1 VSITDDI
8 EIERDYEESK
18 SVDIEVVDEIP
29 SPNFNPP
36 LIVPFDLILIR
47 PRVNFSDSSLF
58 FSDVLSTFLVIEM
71 MT

>member
-29 SPNFNPP
+29 SPNFNP
-36 LIVPFDLILIR
+36 LIVQY
-47 PRVNFSDSSLF
+47 SLGQG
-58 FSDVLSTFLVIEM
+58 
-71 MT
+71 